1 MKRRSRIN
9 GFTLIELLVVIAIL
23 AVLAALLL
31 PALKEAQARAI
42 QITCMNNLHQI
53 GIACHTYAHDHDG
66 RFPRMEPETG
76 GNYQLDN
83 AYEGG
88 VPHGLGHLLP
98 DYMAN
103 EWAFM
108 CPRDKHLLNLYDKGR
123 PISYNH
129 RGISYLYL
137 GGFDKDSILIRVGS
151 RIYVEDD
158 PQWGPLAHERSWEFH
173 DRRANVVTI
182 SGTVIAIPIPRRLP
196 NDFYVRLVR
205 YSEDYLDPGKLRRN

>member
-1 MKRRSRIN
+1 MS
-9 GFTLIELLVVIAIL
+9 GFTLIELLVVIAII

-123 PISYNH
+123 PFSYNH

-137 GGFDKDSILIRVGS
+137 GGFDKSSILIRVGS

-158 PQWGPLAHERSWEFH
+158 PQWGPLAHERSWIFH
-173 DRRANVVTI
+173 DRRANVLTL
-182 SGTVIAIPIPRRLP
+182 SGTVVAIPIPRHLP
-196 NDFYVRLVR
+196 NDLYVRLVR
-205 YSEDYLDPGKLRRN
+205 YSEDYLDPGRLRRN